1 MSATRRWGVDPR
13 WEMHW
18 VILEGAVILLR
29 ISAVRISHRAQ
40 DSCARFFIV
49 CILRDKNPT
58 KPSAQ
63 SSNVIFWSLGY
74 GNF

>member
-1 MSATRRWGVDPR
+1 
-13 WEMHW
+13 MHW
-18 VILEGAVILLR
+18 VILEGAGILLR
-29 ISAVRISHRAQ
+29 RSAVRISHRAQ
-40 DSCARFFIV
+40 DSCARFFIAYF
-49 CILRDKNPT
+49 LRIKNPT

>member
-1 MSATRRWGVDPR
+1 
-13 WEMHW
+13 MHG
-18 VILEGAVILLR
+18 VILEGVEILQQR
-29 ISAVRISHRAQ
+29 SAVRINHRAQ
-40 DSCARFFIV
+40 DSCARFFID